1 MNPPAPHTSARF
13 KSPPRCR
20 NSWFDLLMKEIA
32 DFVSMITK
40 SAAAA
45 GVLLDVMAHVCTLK
59 LVSLLELRPV
69 LVFEDRAFTL
79 SSNVRTDHIIWRS
92 LSGAM
97 KSFAVGRNPVRY
109 EKDNRGLAKPK
120 SKSDR

>member
-1 MNPPAPHTSARF
+1 
-13 KSPPRCR
+13 
-20 NSWFDLLMKEIA
+20 MKEIA

-69 LVFEDRAFTL
+69 LVFEDRAFTPL
-79 SSNVRTDHIIWRS
+79 SSNVRIDHIIWRS

-97 KSFAVGRNPVRY
+97 RSFAVGRNHRPCVTRRTI
-109 EKDNRGLAKPK
+109 EN
-120 SKSDR
+120 

>member
-1 MNPPAPHTSARF
+1 
-13 KSPPRCR
+13 
-20 NSWFDLLMKEIA
+20 MKEIA
-32 DFVSMITK
+32 DFVSMMTK

-45 GVLLDVMAHVCTLK
+45 GVLLDVMAHVCTLSH
-59 LVSLLELRPV
+59 VSLLELRPV

-79 SSNVRTDHIIWRS
+79 SSSVRIDHIIWRS

-97 KSFAVGRNPVRY
+97 KSIAVGRNHRPVRY
-109 EKDNRGLAKPK
+109 EKDNRERAKPK